1 MSQGYGVGAE
11 GLSMNTFRNKGIAFF
26 IALDLLI
33 LLSIGAAVF
42 LLNTYRH
49 VNINEAIS
57 NRTRAILIAESGIAY
72 AYWKIRINEDDESPA
87 NPMSSY
93 FPVPGTCTLSNMPI
107 SLPNADWSIEVN
119 VTDDGTK
126 KTIDSIVTYPKS
138 TVF

>member
-1 MSQGYGVGAE
+1 
-11 GLSMNTFRNKGIAFF
+11 MNIFRNKGIAFF
-26 IALDLLI
+26 IALNLLI

-72 AYWKIRINEDDESPA
+72 AYWRIRIDQDQSGGSMAGANIYTFDTSIPINSSLSSAWSLVVKVTEPGGGSP
-87 NPMSSY
+87 
-93 FPVPGTCTLSNMPI
+93 
-107 SLPNADWSIEVN
+107 
-119 VTDDGTK
+119 

-138 TVF
+138 TAFP